1 MSEASYGDVTA
12 EYLALRRGAGLVS
25 GIHSA
30 IRVSGAD
37 AISFLQGL
45 ISQDV
50 TSEPGT
56 VVRSLLLGPQGKL
69 RALLWVLI
77 GENEVVLITDRQV
90 AGAVVADLSRYRIR
104 VDVEIEADPRPVL
117 ELWGPEAAA
126 TLTTLGVAPGPGWT
140 QTPGGWVAGIP
151 LEGLNRFFVVGIELD
166 ELVSAGAVRCG
177 ELAATVLR
185 IEAGEPKMGVD
196 VDESTIPQE
205 SGLVP
210 DTVSF
215 TKGCYLGQELV
226 ARIDSRGHVNR
237 HLRGLVVTENIL
249 PPTGAEIFFDG
260 KSVGAVGSVGESLT
274 LRAPVALG
282 LVRREVEPGTGVEL
296 RWEGGSVMAT
306 VRELPLD
313 DLTDR

>member
-1 MSEASYGDVTA
+1 
-12 EYLALRRGAGLVS
+12 LVS
-25 GIHSA
+25 GINRA

-50 TSEPGT
+50 ASQPGT
-56 VVRSLLLGPQGKL
+56 VVRSFLLGPQGKL

-77 GENEVVLITDRQV
+77 GENEVVLITDRES
-90 AGAVVADLSRYRIR
+90 AGTVVADLSRYRIR

-126 TLTTLGVAPGPGWT
+126 VLTGAGVEPDPGWI

-151 LEGLNRFFVVGIELD
+151 LDGLNRFFFVGIDPD
-166 ELVSAGAVRCG
+166 ELVAAGAVRCG
-177 ELAATVLR
+177 ELAVTVLR

-210 DTVSF
+210 DSVSF

-237 HLRGLVVTENIL
+237 HLRGLVLTENIL
-249 PPTGAEIFFDG
+249 PPTGAEIFSDG

-274 LRAPVALG
+274 LRAPVGLG
-282 LVRREVEPGTGVEL
+282 LVRREVEPGKGVEL
-296 RWEGGSVMAT
+296 RWEGGSAMAT

-313 DLTDR
+313 DLTDG

>member
-1 MSEASYGDVTA
+1 MSEPSYGDVTA
-12 EYLALRRGAGLVS
+12 EYLALRGGAGLVS
-25 GIHSA
+25 GMNRA

-50 TSEPGT
+50 TSQPGT

-77 GENEVVLITDRQV
+77 GDNEVVLITDNES
-90 AGAVVADLSRYRIR
+90 AGTVVGDLTRYRIR
-104 VDVEIEADPRPVL
+104 VDVEIEVDPRPVL
-117 ELWGPEAAA
+117 ELWGPESAA
-126 TLTTLGVAPGPGWT
+126 TLAAAGVASAPGWT
-140 QTPGGWVAGIP
+140 QTPRGWVAGLP
-151 LEGLNRFFVVGIELD
+151 QDALNRFFVVGMELD
-166 ELVSAGAVRCG
+166 ELVAAGAVRCG

-210 DTVSF
+210 DSVSF

-237 HLRGLVVTENIL
+237 HLRGLMVTENLL
-249 PPTGAEIFFDG
+249 PPTGAEIFSDG
-260 KSVGAVGSVGESLT
+260 KLVGVVGSVGESLT

-282 LVRREVEPGTGVEL
+282 LVRREVGPGEGVEL

-306 VRELPLD
+306 VHELPLD
-313 DLTDR
+313 DLTDS